1 MEKILNHSNENFIT
15 LIDKFISKNRS
26 PDRNIADQVK
36 SIISDVEKNGD
47 KAISELTLKHDNYN
61 IFENGIFVDKKDI
74 DLAYDNC
81 DKKLISALEK
91 AAERIQNDQMIKM
104 KILQHIRIFW
114 GRICPSQV
122 SRNRKLVIHQRG

>member
-36 SIISDVEKNGD
+36 SIISDVEINGD
-47 KAISELTLKHDNYN
+47 KAINELTLKYDNYN
-61 IFENGIFVDKKDI
+61 IYENGIFVDKKDI

-81 DKKLISALEK
+81 DIKLISALEK
-91 AAERIQNDQMIKM
+91 AAERISVYHE
-104 KILQHIRIFW
+104 LQLPKNINFVDD
-114 GRICPSQV
+114 SNV
-122 SRNRKLVIHQRG
+122 SLSF